1 MRKCEEHLVC
11 HFPVFQDHLKFLFTV
26 DYYSLVCVVKYLRKE
41 ILSVTRIYELWLTL
55 RTS

>member
-1 MRKCEEHLVC
+1 MRKYEEHLVC

-41 ILSVTRIYELWLTL
+41 ILSVTRIYELW
-55 RTS
+55 

>member
-1 MRKCEEHLVC
+1 MRKNEEHLVC
-11 HFPVFQDHLKFLFTV
+11 HFPVFQDHFKFLLIV
-26 DYYSLVCVVKYLRKE
+26 NYYSLVCVVKYLRKE